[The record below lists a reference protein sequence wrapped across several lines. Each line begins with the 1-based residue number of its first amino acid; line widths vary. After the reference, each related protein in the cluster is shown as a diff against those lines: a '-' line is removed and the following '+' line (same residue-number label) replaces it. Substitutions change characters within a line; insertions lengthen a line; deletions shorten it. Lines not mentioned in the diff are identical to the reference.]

1 MSKPNVKNKKIKI
14 RYSNI
19 NDFDLKKLA
28 ITDDSHNIKIPKI
41 KIVAYPVEYVNYLVD
56 YLNQIYEKSRAI
68 YLKDDISDETLLK
81 LNEIGELASKSIDVL
96 RGVGIVNN

>member
-1 MSKPNVKNKKIKI
+1 MSKPKVKNKKIEI
-14 RYSNI
+14 RYLNI
-19 NDFDLKKLA
+19 GDFDLKKLA

-41 KIVAYPVEYVNYLVD
+41 KTVVYPVEYVNYLVD
-56 YLNQIYEKSRAI
+56 YLNQISEKSRAI

-81 LNEIGELASKSIDVL
+81 LNEIGELASKSIDIL